1 MSYIFC
7 LLLVSNFILVMF
19 NANRVLLNR
28 GNVSLKLL
36 VNLLIRESVN
46 GSLSQLVQITQINCV
61 TVSNYVN
68 HLGSLYK
75 QI

>member
-1 MSYIFC
+1 
-7 LLLVSNFILVMF
+7 MF

-61 TVSNYVN
+61 KVSNYVN